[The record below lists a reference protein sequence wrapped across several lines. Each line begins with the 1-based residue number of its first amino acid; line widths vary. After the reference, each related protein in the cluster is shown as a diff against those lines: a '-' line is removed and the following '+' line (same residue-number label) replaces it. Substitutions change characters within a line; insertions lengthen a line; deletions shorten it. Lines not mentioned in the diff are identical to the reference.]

1 MKTVADIL
9 RAKQSQGVFT
19 ITPNVTVLEAL
30 KVMAEKNVGALPVT
44 EDGKLVGI
52 ISERDYAR
60 KGVLQGRSSIGTAVR
75 EIMTRAVIT
84 VTPRESIRECMSLM
98 TDRHLRHLPVIDND
112 QLIGL
117 LSIGDIVKETIAE
130 QDGLILQLEQ
140 YIRGEYPTS
149 LAG

>member
-19 ITPNVTVLEAL
+19 ITPNVTVLDAL

>member
-19 ITPNVTVLEAL
+19 ITPNVTVLDAL

-140 YIRGEYPTS
+140 YIRGEYPPS

>member
-19 ITPNVTVLEAL
+19 ITPNVTVLDAL

-44 EDGKLVGI
+44 EEGKLVGI

-60 KGVLQGRSSIGTAVR
+60 KGVLQGRSSIGTVVR

-84 VTPRESIRECMSLM
+84 VTPRESLRECMSLM

-149 LAG
+149 MAG

>member
-19 ITPNVTVLEAL
+19 ITPNVTVLDAL

-44 EDGKLVGI
+44 EEGKLVGI

-60 KGVLQGRSSIGTAVR
+60 KGVLQGRSSIGTVVR

-84 VTPRESIRECMSLM
+84 VTPGESLRECMSLM

-149 LAG
+149 MAG

>member
-1 MKTVADIL
+1 
-9 RAKQSQGVFT
+9 
-19 ITPNVTVLEAL
+19 
-30 KVMAEKNVGALPVT
+30 
-44 EDGKLVGI
+44 
-52 ISERDYAR
+52 
-60 KGVLQGRSSIGTAVR
+60 
-75 EIMTRAVIT
+75 
-84 VTPRESIRECMSLM
+84 MSLM

-149 LAG
+149 MAG

>member
-9 RAKQSQGVFT
+9 KAKQSQGVFT
-19 ITPNVTVLEAL
+19 ITPNVTVLDAL

-75 EIMTRAVIT
+75 EIMTRVVIT

-98 TDRHLRHLPVIDND
+98 TDRHLRHLPVIDNN

>member
-19 ITPNVTVLEAL
+19 ITPNVTVLDAL
-30 KVMAEKNVGALPVT
+30 KVMAEKNVGALSVT